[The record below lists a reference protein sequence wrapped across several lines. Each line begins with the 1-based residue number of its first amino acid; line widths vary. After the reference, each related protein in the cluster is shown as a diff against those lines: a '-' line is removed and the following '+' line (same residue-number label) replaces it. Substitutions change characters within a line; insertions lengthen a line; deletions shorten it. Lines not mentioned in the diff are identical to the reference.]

1 MAAEIFVF
9 RYSRLFIKRKIDDSS
24 RTDWFSLS
32 DQFLDVE
39 CLFKGSDSG
48 SRLLHEVIRANQQ
61 KKLYWSWAGY
71 FPSLSLC
78 TINSTDESH
87 IKYCRPL
94 WKHIV
99 HLHTE
104 YVVFLYFKY
113 KVLCFVM
120 FSLQFAVLM
129 WILTYVGALFNGLT
143 LLILGEEAVAY
154 HFPSSFEALMTG
166 GALL

>member
-78 TINSTDESH
+78 APLTALMSLILNTADLCESTSFIYTLNTSCFYTLNIKYFVLWCFLFSLLCWCGSWPTSVPCSTGSLFLFWVRKQSH
-87 IKYCRPL
+87 IISHHPL
-94 WKHIV
+94 RH
-99 HLHTE
+99 
-104 YVVFLYFKY
+104 
-113 KVLCFVM
+113 
-120 FSLQFAVLM
+120 
-129 WILTYVGALFNGLT
+129 
-143 LLILGEEAVAY
+143 
-154 HFPSSFEALMTG
+154 
-166 GALL
+166 